1 MNSIAFVQLQLVRR
15 HNAHFHAHTCAINVW
30 SNSKCGL
37 LRYVVEDELRED
49 WKVWD
54 PSRALG
60 RDGSEDQI
68 QV

>member
-1 MNSIAFVQLQLVRR
+1 MYGPIL
-15 HNAHFHAHTCAINVW
+15 NVAYYAMLF
-30 SNSKCGL
+30 G
-37 LRYVVEDELRED
+37 DELRED

-60 RDGSEDQI
+60 RDGFGDQI